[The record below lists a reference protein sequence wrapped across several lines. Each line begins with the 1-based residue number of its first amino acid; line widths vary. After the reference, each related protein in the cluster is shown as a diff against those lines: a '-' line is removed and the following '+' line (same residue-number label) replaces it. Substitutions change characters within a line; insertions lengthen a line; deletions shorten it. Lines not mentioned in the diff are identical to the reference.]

1 MVATMTAPVIV
12 PLRWYGHH
20 VDIRAALRDEDQP
33 LFFALDVMNALN
45 IDRELLAAHRAY
57 TSGLIPYL
65 PRQTQ
70 YLPGLLDETD
80 CPAPLVTGAVASS
93 MATAR
98 AEPSLADEFVAWVA
112 ETTRAL
118 TEPDTAA
125 SARHPE
131 PGVVELAAGG
141 TYSVRRAALILSRDP
156 ALDYGQNT
164 LFTAMR
170 DSLGWITRDLGIWIP
185 TDDAM
190 RQGWLLRHRVKIRTD
205 RVTYP
210 QVRVTD
216 AGLRELH
223 SRLGGIATLNLD
235 PAPTLT
241 LIEDI

>member
-1 MVATMTAPVIV
+1 
-12 PLRWYGHH
+12 
-20 VDIRAALRDEDQP
+20 
-33 LFFALDVMNALN
+33 
-45 IDRELLAAHRAY
+45 
-57 TSGLIPYL
+57 
-65 PRQTQ
+65 
-70 YLPGLLDETD
+70 
-80 CPAPLVTGAVASS
+80 
-93 MATAR
+93 
-98 AEPSLADEFVAWVA
+98 
-112 ETTRAL
+112 
-118 TEPDTAA
+118 
-125 SARHPE
+125 
-131 PGVVELAAGG
+131 
-141 TYSVRRAALILSRDP
+141 
-156 ALDYGQNT
+156 
-164 LFTAMR
+164 MR